1 LITITTPPWVN
12 RAGFQE
18 KTMTREK
25 DYFKTICEVS
35 RAFGTTSDKDEL
47 LQLVVESAIDTM
59 KGKAA
64 CLWLVDKDNPKFVV
78 PAAQKGLSEKYYHSL
93 FHVENILPIV
103 DGEGYLHARDAASDP
118 RLEAHEAKKAEGIA
132 SMLIVPVRVED
143 SSIGVLSLYTSE
155 PRDFSKDEIAFLTAL
170 AEQGGMAIE
179 HARLLETIRENTRL
193 FHDLAAGINSS
204 LDVKTIFETL
214 TIEIA
219 KGLGVKASSVLIID
233 EEKQTLEL
241 VASYGLSEAYLDRGP
256 LSVEKS
262 MADTIKGQSV
272 VIKDATT
279 DKRIQHRE
287 EKKKEGIAS
296 ILSVPIKAK
305 EKVIGAL
312 RLYSDAPRD
321 FTEDEVMLVT
331 ALALQGGVAIQNAS
345 MYLMLQE
352 DMKDLKDDMWS
363 HRSWF

>member
-1 LITITTPPWVN
+1 MQIKTAPHVN
-12 RAGFQE
+12 RAEFQE
-18 KTMTREK
+18 KTMTREE

-35 RAFGTTSDKDEL
+35 RAFGTTSDRDEL
-47 LQLVVESAIDTM
+47 LQLVVESAVDTM
-59 KGKAA
+59 KAKAA
-64 CLWLVDKDNPKFVV
+64 CLWLVDEEKSEFVV
-78 PAAQKGLSEKYYHSL
+78 PAAQKGLSEKYYRLL
-93 FHVENILPIV
+93 FRVGNILPII
-103 DGEGYLHARDAASDP
+103 DREGYLHARNAASDP
-118 RLEAHEAKKAEGIA
+118 RLEGHEAKKAEGIA
-132 SMLIVPVRVED
+132 SMLIVPVKVKN

-155 PRDFSKDEIAFLTAL
+155 PRDFSQDEIDFLTAL

-204 LDVKTIFETL
+204 LDVKSIFQTL
-214 TIEIA
+214 TADVA
-219 KGLGVKASSVLIID
+219 KGLGVKAASVLIID

-241 VASYGLSEAYLDRGP
+241 VASYGLSEKYLDRGP

-262 MADTIKGQSV
+262 MSQTIQGKSV

-279 DKRIQHRE
+279 DKRVQHRE
-287 EKKKEGIAS
+287 EKKEEGIVS

-312 RLYSDAPRD
+312 RLYSDVPRD

-352 DMKDLKDDMWS
+352 DMKDLKDDIWS